1 MSKISELR
9 YVTGCTCS
17 CYVVN
22 EETALG
28 CEAVRVG
35 STKKAG
41 RPRNDDRTGD
51 WEGGERGKGGLPG
64 EMQQQ
69 GKREDK
75 AGRREGNRP
84 SSSAQLR
91 IRTSLPK
98 THEAH
103 NIVLSALENLTTAC
117 GCTFLEQYV
126 L

>member
-1 MSKISELR
+1 MSKFSE
-9 YVTGCTCS
+9 G
-17 CYVVN
+17 
-22 EETALG
+22 TALG

-35 STKKAG
+35 GTKEAG
-41 RPRNDDRTGD
+41 RPRNDDRAGD
-51 WEGGERGKGGLPG
+51 WKGGERSKGGLPG

-75 AGRREGNRP
+75 AGRRGGNRP

-103 NIVLSALENLTTAC
+103 NVVLSTLENLTTAC
-117 GCTFLEQYV
+117 ESTFLEQYV